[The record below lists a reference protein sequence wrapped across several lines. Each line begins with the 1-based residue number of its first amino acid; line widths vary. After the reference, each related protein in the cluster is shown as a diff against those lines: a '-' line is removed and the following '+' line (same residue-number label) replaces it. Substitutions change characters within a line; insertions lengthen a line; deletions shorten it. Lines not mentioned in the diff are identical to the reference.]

1 MSLFKNEFPILEYDD
16 SKDSVIMP
24 DHEKLEIVITKK
36 CVFSFLADKIDEI
49 AKKYKAE
56 TIWSFDSITKSYPV
70 YKINYDG
77 IEIALMQAP
86 VGAAAS
92 AQILDWLIFYGARE
106 IISTGSCG
114 NLTDITENTFLV
126 PTQAL
131 RDEGA
136 SYHYLKPSRF
146 VNINKKALKA
156 IEKALMDNNLSYEEV
171 KTWSTDGFFRETGDM
186 VSYRINEGCNVVEM
200 ECSALAAVAEFRGA
214 IWGEILYTAD
224 SLSDLA
230 NYDQRNFGRDS
241 EEYALKLAIEAVIN
255 I

>member
-24 DHEKLEIVITKK
+24 DHEKLEIVIPKK

-56 TIWSFDSITKSYPV
+56 IIWSFDSITKSYPV

-77 IEIALMQAP
+77 REIALMQAP
-86 VGAAAS
+86 VGAGAS

-114 NLTDITENTFLV
+114 NLTDIKENTFLV

-131 RDEGA
+131 RDEGT

-146 VNINKKALKA
+146 VSINKKALKA
-156 IEKALMDNNLSYEEV
+156 IKKALINNSLRYEEV
-171 KTWSTDGFFRETGDM
+171 KTWSTDGFFRETGNM
-186 VSYRINEGCNVVEM
+186 VTYRINEGCNVVEM

-230 NYDQRNFGRDS
+230 NYDQRNFGKDS
-241 EEYALKLAIEAVIN
+241 EEFALKLAIEAVIN